1 MKKSILTGLLTC
13 LMTLGAGS
21 QVDFISRVDST
32 SMLLGDQQNLVF
44 RLSSPA
50 GVSPADIHTE
60 ALDTCSYLELVN
72 EGTWT
77 RTEENQQ
84 VIQQKTIRFT
94 IFDEG
99 QYVIPSCYVAVG
111 MDTFRTYPIP
121 MVVAGIEPDTTGLL
135 PIKGIIKEQ
144 ARWTDYLGWILGIV
158 VLLFAYLAYRYFR
171 NRRAKKERIAIP
183 VPEIPLLPHEIALQ
197 KLNDLKQSRIWEQG
211 EVKEF
216 HVQLTHILRE
226 YLEHRYLIPALESTS
241 MEIIRDIRSKGLSQE
256 QVQSTDDLLHVA
268 DWVKFARGNP
278 EENTNALAL
287 EHCIELVK
295 LTAPPEPEPMETKP
309 N

>member
-13 LMTLGAGS
+13 LMALGAGS

-72 EGTWT
+72 VGTWT

-99 QYVIPSCYVAVG
+99 QYVIPSCFVVIG
-111 MDTFRTYPIP
+111 MDTIRTYPIP
-121 MVVAGIEPDTTGLL
+121 MVVLGIEPDTTGLL
-135 PIKGIIKEQ
+135 PIKGIIREQ
-144 ARWTDYLGWILGIV
+144 AHWTDYLPWILGMVI
-158 VLLFAYLAYRYFR
+158 LLFAYLAYRYFR
-171 NRRAKKERIAIP
+171 NRLAKKERVTVP
-183 VPEIPLLPHEIALQ
+183 VPEIPPLPHEIALQ
-197 KLNDLKQSRIWEQG
+197 KLNVLKQSRIWEQG

-241 MEIIRDIRSKGLSQE
+241 MEIIRDIRSKGLSPE
-256 QVQSTDDLLHVA
+256 QVQRTDDLLHVA

-278 EENTNALAL
+278 EENSNALAL
-287 EHCIELVK
+287 EQCIELVK
-295 LTAPPEPEPMETKP
+295 QTAPEPEPLESKAH
-309 N
+309 

>member
-1 MKKSILTGLLTC
+1 MKKDLLTGLLAFV
-13 LMTLGAGS
+13 LALGARS

-32 SMLLGDQQNLVF
+32 SMVLGDQQNLVF
-44 RLSSPA
+44 RLTSPG
-50 GVSPADIHTE
+50 GVPPADIHTE
-60 ALDTCSYLELVN
+60 ALDTCTYLDIVN
-72 EGTWT
+72 QGTWT

-99 QYVIPSCYVAVG
+99 QYVLPSCFVTVG
-111 MDTFRTYPIP
+111 RDTVRTYPIP
-121 MVVAGIEPDTTGLL
+121 LIVTGIEPDSTGLL
-135 PIKGIIKEQ
+135 PIKGILREQ
-144 ARWTDYLGWILGIV
+144 ARWTDYLGWILGV
-158 VLLFAYLAYRYFR
+158 AVLLFTYLAYRYFR
-171 NRRAKKERIAIP
+171 SRRAKKVMVTVP
-183 VPEIPLLPHEIALQ
+183 VTEIPLLPHEIALQ
-197 KLNDLKQSRIWEQG
+197 KLKALKQSRIWEHG
-211 EVKEF
+211 DVKEF

-226 YLEHRYLIPALESTS
+226 YLEHRYLVPALESTS

-256 QVQSTDDLLHVA
+256 QVQRTDDLLHVA

-287 EHCIELVK
+287 EHCIELVQQ
-295 LTAPPEPEPMETKP
+295 TAPPKPEPQVSKP